1 MRSGKRKILIF
12 MALLMVLS
20 GFPKIKVNAAK
31 QILLLDAAKEL
42 ALQHSMDYRQLK
54 SEISLARIQYTE
66 TVKSVALQKKD
77 QLAFRWSPFL
87 NFKFPEQ
94 PDLLQESEWQYKPMQ
109 AQNKVTA
116 LEHELD
122 MLLYSVEEEI
132 ANLYVDA
139 YVQQETIDF
148 TQERLDG
155 LEETLERNRFR
166 IYTGEASSS
175 DVEKMEAELEKLSVE
190 QAKYMRSYETLKE
203 KISDRI
209 GMDITVGW
217 RFEEPFQDVALKRGD
232 LQGFQNYT
240 LARDPMFYEKKL
252 DVALGL
258 YNLEINAKLV
268 RKKYGRYMYLI
279 DPYMTQ
285 IKEGKAFDAEEF
297 ENSYDLFLQEID
309 KKWQGNFRILF
320 IKIPKEWIKGEVD
333 GVRYMKDEPYTLFAL
348 AMEYDR
354 LRIEQESAKKERKET
369 VTSQFEA
376 VVTAGSSWKSMEDH
390 VRRQE
395 EELEKNLVL
404 NREGKVTY
412 EELAALRQA
421 YEQSQLD
428 TLTAYG
434 EYTKLLNSFDR
445 LTCGG
450 VRQVTEHGSLSL
462 NAVYGGDSFLS
473 AEEKEGLRYSI
484 ESRVEDYMFVLR
496 ISVPVELKKEITHY
510 ELWIDGTQIG
520 ERTEAD
526 QALAHLTLA
535 LEDTKKVVIRLYK
548 KELFVDECE
557 IEPMVS
563 KGELR
568 LDATTMTILTG
579 D

>member
-1 MRSGKRKILIF
+1 M
-12 MALLMVLS
+12 
-20 GFPKIKVNAAK
+20 
-31 QILLLDAAKEL
+31 
-42 ALQHSMDYRQLK
+42 
-54 SEISLARIQYTE
+54 
-66 TVKSVALQKKD
+66 
-77 QLAFRWSPFL
+77 
-87 NFKFPEQ
+87 
-94 PDLLQESEWQYKPMQ
+94 
-109 AQNKVTA
+109 TA

-190 QAKYMRSYETLKE
+190 QAEYMRSYETLKE

-217 RFEEPFQDVALKRGD
+217 KFEEPFQDVTLKRGD

-258 YNLEINAKLV
+258 YNLEINEKLV

-333 GVRYMKDEPYTLFAL
+333 GVRYMKDEPYTLFTL

-354 LRIEQESAKKERKET
+354 LRIEQESAEKERKET

-376 VVTAGSSWKSMEDH
+376 VITAGSSWKSMEDH

-496 ISVPVELKKEITHY
+496 ISVPEELKKEITHY

-535 LEDTKKVVIRLYK
+535 LEDTKKAVIRLYK
-548 KELFVDECE
+548 KDLLVDECE

-568 LDATTMTILTG
+568 LDATTMTILTRG
-579 D
+579 LKDGTNKKKNRNHFSGHYFDPDLGFTGADGHSAGNV